1 MIIAV
6 VPQHRQ
12 KGPHFDVSNPS
23 HLATMDF
30 FQWIN
35 HVVFDVP
42 AIKAV
47 VVISLCCAIGLAL
60 GKLKIRGIGLGV
72 TWVFFVG
79 ILLGSLGVTI
89 NHDMLIYAEDF
100 GLIIFVYVLGL
111 QVGPGFISSF
121 RSDGTQL
128 SILSLI
134 LIVAGTIATLV
145 PIWTGWSPLG
155 EMMGVLCGATTNT
168 PALAAAQQALSQMH
182 HPGDGLDAALSLAVT
197 YPIGMVGVIIALVI
211 VRGYLKK
218 NQQDLPKH
226 DPDEAYIVSF
236 LISNPAIFGKTIMQ
250 CAKLADKH
258 FVVSRIWRNDRVILP
273 TGKTLLEEG
282 DRILIITHPK
292 YVDTLTI
299 LFGKVDEKDWNKND
313 IDWNA
318 LDTTIVSERI
328 LITRSNING
337 KHLGQL
343 HLRNRF
349 GVNVSRV
356 KRSGIQL
363 VAESDLVLRM
373 GDRVT
378 VVGPP
383 ESCRKVAE
391 ELGNTIHALDEPN
404 MVTIFIGMVL
414 GLALGYLPIAFPGMS
429 SPLRLGLAG
438 GPIIMGILIGAYG
451 PRFHMVAYVTTS
463 ANLLIRSL
471 GLSTYLACLGLDAG
485 PKFIETVIRSAAL
498 SWIGYS
504 AFIAIVPVAI
514 MAIIA
519 VKWCKHSYATTA
531 GMLCGAMAN
540 PIALD
545 YVNSTENGDQASVA
559 YATVYPLGMF
569 VRVIIAQLIVMLW
582 LG

>member
-1 MIIAV
+1 MYNLS
-6 VPQHRQ
+6 Q
-12 KGPHFDVSNPS
+12 
-23 HLATMDF
+23 LYTMDF
-30 FQWIN
+30 LQWLDK
-35 HVVFDVP
+35 VVFDVP

-47 VVISLCCAIGLAL
+47 AVISLCCAIGLSL
-60 GKLKIRGIGLGV
+60 GKFKIKGIGLGV
-72 TWVFFVG
+72 TWVFFMG
-79 ILLGSLGVTI
+79 ILLGGLGVTI
-89 NHDMLIYAEDF
+89 DHEMLIYAEDF

-111 QVGPGFISSF
+111 QVGPGFMSSF
-121 RSDGTQL
+121 RSGGTV
-128 SILSLI
+128 LSLLSLT
-134 LIVAGTIATLV
+134 LIFVGTIATLI
-145 PIWTGWSPLG
+145 PIFLGWSPLG

-197 YPIGMVGVIIALVI
+197 YPIGMVGVIFALMLVK
-211 VRGYLKK
+211 GYLHENPK
-218 NQQDLPKH
+218 NTVKR
-226 DPDEAYIVSF
+226 DPDEAYIASF
-236 LISNPAIFGKTIMQ
+236 EISNPAIFGKTIIE

-258 FVVSRIWRNDRVILP
+258 FIVSRIWRKDRVILA
-273 TGKTLLEEG
+273 TGQTPLEEG
-282 DRILIITHPK
+282 DRVLVITQPK
-292 YVDTLTI
+292 YVEALTI
-299 LFGKVDEKDWNKND
+299 LFGKVDEKDWNKSD
-313 IDWNA
+313 IDWNT
-318 LDTTIVSERI
+318 LDTTLVSERI
-328 LITRSNING
+328 LITRSHING

-356 KRSGIQL
+356 KRGDIQL
-363 VAESDLVLRM
+363 MAEPNLVLRV

-378 VVGPP
+378 VVGSP
-383 ESCRKVAE
+383 ESCKKVAE

-414 GLALGYLPIAFPGMS
+414 GLALGYLPIAIPGMS
-429 SPLRLGLAG
+429 LSLRLGLAG
-438 GPIIMGILIGAYG
+438 GPVVMGILIGAFG
-451 PRFHMVAYVTTS
+451 PRFHMVAYVTNS

-485 PKFIETVIRSAAL
+485 PKFIETVMRPAAL

-504 AFIAIVPVAI
+504 VFLSVVPVAI

-519 VKWCKHSYATTA
+519 VKWFKRSYTTAA

-545 YVNSTENGDQASVA
+545 YINSTEEGDQASVA
-559 YATVYPLGMF
+559 YATVYPLGLF
-569 VRVIIAQLIVMLW
+569 ARVIIAQLIVMLW